1 MWTGYTGN
9 RRVRSD
15 FSLGGCDIKEMEG
28 HLFYAVESM
37 ENDGEKTTQKILI
50 ASDINADDWV
60 YAVRLFSSNPEE
72 PLTVEDL
79 QDFLIYTVQ

>member
-1 MWTGYTGN
+1 ME
-9 RRVRSD
+9 V
-15 FSLGGCDIKEMEG
+15 EG

-79 QDFLIYTVQ
+79 QDFLIYTVK